1 MILDNKGIGTNVS
14 NAFLYDVH
22 ISRDLKTMYL
32 IPAVL
37 LMLILPT
44 TTFAEFE
51 SVGLQS
57 ETGEEKEE
65 EEIVYF
71 SLDENP
77 EIVKE
82 RVSDAFWE
90 NPMNTPPMLV
100 LIALAGV
107 GIIVAWKRKWHIHEP
122 TSDMRK

>member
-1 MILDNKGIGTNVS
+1 MFT
-14 NAFLYDVH
+14 
-22 ISRDLKTMYL
+22 
-32 IPAVL
+32 L
-37 LMLILPT
+37 LMPAA
-44 TTFAEFE
+44 F
-51 SVGLQS
+51 S
-57 ETGEEKEE
+57 ETIESLEVNSGEEEK

-77 EIVKE
+77 EVVKE

-90 NPMNTPPMLV
+90 NPMNTPPILV

-107 GIIVAWKRKWHIHEP
+107 GIIVAWRRKWHIHEP